1 MDNESTLS
9 LDRNSSFFEEIDA
22 QRTLRFN
29 RRLKINRY
37 PTISVLIAT
46 LRPADL
52 TSILNQLYRQT
63 LPGFE
68 VVLGLHGF
76 DLRPEHK
83 TVISKLKKRSISVVV
98 IPCHSSMTLGQ
109 VLTQLAESSSGQCI
123 AKMDDDDFYGPQ
135 HLRDLADAMI
145 DTRAEVVGRAMN
157 YLYLEPLDITVRRFS
172 RSGTQAVEL
181 FSDWVCGGTILA
193 QRSAAQAAGW
203 FGDGTNAVDRFILG
217 RVAQNGG
224 KIWRTFGAGYIYR
237 RSFTFHT
244 YVTNYSKYLKSSRE
258 QIVGVWEHEVFGTDE
273 GGVHK

>member
-1 MDNESTLS
+1 MENESTLD
-9 LDRNSSFFEEIDA
+9 LDRSSSFFEEIDA
-22 QRTLRFN
+22 QRTLRFD

-52 TSILNQLYRQT
+52 TSILAQVYTQT

-68 VVLGLHGF
+68 LVLGLHGF
-76 DLRPEHK
+76 DLRAEHK
-83 TVISKLKKRSISVVV
+83 VAIAKLKKRSVSVVIV
-98 IPCHSSMTLGQ
+98 PCHSSMTLGQ
-109 VLTQLAESSSGQCI
+109 VLTQLAEISSGQCI
-123 AKMDDDDFYGPQ
+123 AKMDDDDIYGPH

-157 YLYLEPLDITVRRFS
+157 YVYLEPLNITVRRFS
-172 RSGTQAVEL
+172 SSGTQAVEL

-193 QRSAAQAAGW
+193 QRPAAEAAGW
-203 FGDGTNAVDRFILG
+203 FGEGTTAVDRFILG
-217 RVAQNGG
+217 GVTQNGG

-244 YVTNYSKYLKSSRE
+244 YVTNYSKYLISSRE
-258 QIVGVWEHEVFGTDE
+258 QVVGVWEHEVFGTE
-273 GGVHK
+273 QAGGKK